1 MPRKNHEGGIVVYDD
16 RVTTAMKMNSK
27 QWLLAI
33 GAGIVV
39 GAGVYLMLPLIVVA
53 AVSAV
58 VASLVA
64 ILVYRYLD
72 SQTKVKDVPAKT
84 DPRQELM
91 SLLDR
96 LVALNIDIREAG
108 LASDVLLRVETIVDK
123 LRDLL
128 PELNERYPG
137 HELAWTLNQM
147 ARAYLSKVVRP
158 YVALSEADRAER
170 KQELLKSL
178 NGVEAEVDN
187 VADLVQGDKRGDFRA
202 KAAFLRARFVQE
214 S

>member
-16 RVTTAMKMNSK
+16 RVTTPMKMNSK

-158 YVALSEADRAER
+158 YVALSAADRAER

>member
-53 AVSAV
+53 VVSAV
-58 VASLVA
+58 VSSLVA
-64 ILVYRYLD
+64 IGVYRYLD
-72 SQTKVKDVPAKT
+72 SQTKVKDAPAKT

-96 LVALNIDIREAG
+96 LVALNIEIREAG
-108 LASDVLLRVETIVDK
+108 LASDVLLRVETIIDK

-128 PELNERYPG
+128 PDLNERYPG

-147 ARAYLSKVVRP
+147 ARAYLSKIVRP
-158 YVALSEADRAER
+158 YVALSAADRADR

-187 VADLVQGDKRGDFRA
+187 VGDLVQGDKRGDFRA

>member
-1 MPRKNHEGGIVVYDD
+1 MPRKNHERGIVVYDD

-53 AVSAV
+53 VVSAV
-58 VASLVA
+58 VSSLVA
-64 ILVYRYLD
+64 IGVYRYFD

-108 LASDVLLRVETIVDK
+108 LASDVLLRVETIIDK

-128 PELNERYPG
+128 PDLNERYPG

>member
-1 MPRKNHEGGIVVYDD
+1 
-16 RVTTAMKMNSK
+16 MKMNSK
-27 QWLLAI
+27 QWLLVI

-58 VASLVA
+58 VGSVVA
-64 ILVYRYLD
+64 IVAYRYLD
-72 SQTKVKDVPAKT
+72 SQTKVRDVPAKI
-84 DPRQELM
+84 DPREDLM

-108 LASDVLLRVETIVDK
+108 LASDVLLRVETIIDK

-147 ARAYLSKVVRP
+147 AREYLSKVVRP

>member
-1 MPRKNHEGGIVVYDD
+1 
-16 RVTTAMKMNSK
+16 MNSK
-27 QWLLAI
+27 HWLLAI
-33 GAGIVV
+33 GAGIIV

-58 VASLVA
+58 VASLVT
-64 ILVYRYLD
+64 ILVYRHLEG
-72 SQTKVKDVPAKT
+72 QTKRV
-84 DPRQELM
+84 QELR

-96 LVALNIDIREAG
+96 LGALNVDIREAG
-108 LASDVLLRVETIVDK
+108 LASDVLLRVETIIDK

-147 ARAYLSKVVRP
+147 AREYLSKVVRP

-170 KQELLKSL
+170 QQELLKSL

>member
-1 MPRKNHEGGIVVYDD
+1 MPRKNHERGIVVYDD
-16 RVTTAMKMNSK
+16 RVTTAMKMNSR

-53 AVSAV
+53 VVSAAV
-58 VASLVA
+58 GSLVA
-64 ILVYRYLD
+64 IGVYRYFD
-72 SQTKVKDVPAKT
+72 SQTKVKDAPAKT

-96 LVALNIDIREAG
+96 LVALNIEIREAG
-108 LASDVLLRVETIVDK
+108 LASDVLLRVETIIDK

-128 PELNERYPG
+128 PDLNERYPG

-147 ARAYLSKVVRP
+147 ARAYLSKIVRP
-158 YVALSEADRAER
+158 YVALSAADRTDR

-187 VADLVQGDKRGDFRA
+187 VGDLVQGDKRGDFRA

>member
-1 MPRKNHEGGIVVYDD
+1 
-16 RVTTAMKMNSK
+16 MKMNSK
-27 QWLLAI
+27 QWLLVI

-123 LRDLL
+123 LRDLP

-158 YVALSEADRAER
+158 YVALSEANRAER

>member
-1 MPRKNHEGGIVVYDD
+1 
-16 RVTTAMKMNSK
+16 MKMNSK
-27 QWLLAI
+27 HWLLVI
-33 GAGIVV
+33 GAGMVV

-147 ARAYLSKVVRP
+147 AREYLSKVVRP
-158 YVALSEADRAER
+158 YVALSAADRAER

>member
-1 MPRKNHEGGIVVYDD
+1 
-16 RVTTAMKMNSK
+16 MKMNSK

-53 AVSAV
+53 VVSAV
-58 VASLVA
+58 VSSLVA
-64 ILVYRYLD
+64 IGVYHYFD
-72 SQTKVKDVPAKT
+72 SQTKVKDAPAKT

-96 LVALNIDIREAG
+96 LVALNIEIREAG
-108 LASDVLLRVETIVDK
+108 LASDVLIRVETIIDK

-128 PELNERYPG
+128 PELNERYPR

-158 YVALSEADRAER
+158 YVALSAADRAER

-187 VADLVQGDKRGDFRA
+187 VGDLVQGDKRGDFRA

>member
-1 MPRKNHEGGIVVYDD
+1 
-16 RVTTAMKMNSK
+16 MKMNSK
-27 QWLLAI
+27 QWLLVI

-58 VASLVA
+58 VGSVVA
-64 ILVYRYLD
+64 IVAYRYLD
-72 SQTKVKDVPAKT
+72 SQTKVRDVPAKI
-84 DPRQELM
+84 DPREELM

-108 LASDVLLRVETIVDK
+108 LASDVLLRVETIIDK

-147 ARAYLSKVVRP
+147 AREYLSKVVRP

>member
-1 MPRKNHEGGIVVYDD
+1 MSRKNHEERIVVYDD
-16 RVTTAMKMNSK
+16 RVTTPMKMNSK

-53 AVSAV
+53 VVSAV
-58 VASLVA
+58 VSSLVA
-64 ILVYRYLD
+64 IGVYRYFD
-72 SQTKVKDVPAKT
+72 SQTKVKDAPAKT

-96 LVALNIDIREAG
+96 LVALNIEIREAG
-108 LASDVLLRVETIVDK
+108 LASDVLLRVETIIDK

-128 PELNERYPG
+128 PELNERHPG

-158 YVALSEADRAER
+158 YVALSAADRAER

-187 VADLVQGDKRGDFRA
+187 VGDLVQGDKRGDFRA